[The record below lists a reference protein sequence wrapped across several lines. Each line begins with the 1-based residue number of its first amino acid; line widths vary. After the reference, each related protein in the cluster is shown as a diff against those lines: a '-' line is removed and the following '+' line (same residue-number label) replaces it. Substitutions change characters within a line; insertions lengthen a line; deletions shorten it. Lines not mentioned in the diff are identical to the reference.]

1 MNDMGLPRKAFCKVI
16 KEDDEEVFNDDEM
29 AKRLKYL
36 TEKPDILNLGIIL
49 MFCKVYVLSL
59 IHI

>member
-1 MNDMGLPRKAFCKVI
+1 MELPRKAFCKVI

-49 MFCKVYVLSL
+49 KIGRAHV
-59 IHI
+59 